1 MLRRMRSL
9 PLLVPVLAA
18 GLGPCAAGCA
28 SPVVIDE
35 AVLSYDKA
43 LSRVRSEL
51 LLLNVARARAGLPL
65 NGSEVS
71 GVTASFEF
79 EASTDVTGGIAPL
92 GVAEGAAGGL
102 ELGVTARAT
111 EAPTLSI
118 VPLQGEAFTRRLLEP
133 IPDRTFEFLHHRGVR
148 LGLLLRLLGQAF
160 VLEVDPAPDG
170 ASTRTVIANDPAHRE
185 QFFEFRRR
193 VDVLDELARA
203 GRLELGPIARREE
216 WRPPADAGLEDLT
229 HMLDHGF
236 ELVKD
241 AQGPLL
247 FRRVEGRILL
257 SSYDPDLRS
266 EAERAELA
274 ERARLFP
281 PGFVLVDV
289 APAAGEQEERRL
301 RGWLKLRSL
310 QQVLDFVARG
320 IDPTYEDLLPP
331 RVPGAIAS
339 APQPVR
345 TLIVLEAPSAP
356 DDAAVAVELHGRWYS
371 LPPLPPGAP
380 AMDDWNHRAFT
391 VLMDL
396 WQLTTRSPGAPLPAL
411 VSVGGGRE

>member
-1 MLRRMRSL
+1 MRLLR
-9 PLLVPVLAA
+9 LLIPALAG
-18 GLGPCAAGCA
+18 GLVAAGCV

-43 LSRVRSEL
+43 LSRTRSEL

-79 EASTDVTGGIAPL
+79 EASADVTGAIAPI
-92 GVAEGAAGGL
+92 GGAEGPTGGL
-102 ELGVTARAT
+102 ELGVSTRAT
-111 EAPTLSI
+111 ESPTLSI

-133 IPDRTFEFLHHRGVR
+133 IPDRTFEFLHHRGAG
-148 LGLLLRLLGQAF
+148 LGLLLRLLGQAL
-160 VLEVDPAPDG
+160 VVEGPDG
-170 ASTRTVIANDPAHRE
+170 ARAVCANDPARPE
-185 QFFEFRRR
+185 QFVEFRRR
-193 VDVLDELARA
+193 ALHLDALARA
-203 GRLELGPIARREE
+203 GGLELGPIARREE

-257 SSYDPDLRS
+257 STYDPDLAS
-266 EAERAELA
+266 EEERLALA
-274 ERARLFP
+274 ERARLYP

-289 APAAGEQEERRL
+289 REGGWPL

-310 QQVLDFVARG
+310 EQVLEFVARG
-320 IDPTYEDLLPP
+320 VDPTFEPP
-331 RVPGAIAS
+331 VTPHAATS
-339 APQPVR
+339 PAPAQPVR
-345 TLIVLEAPSAP
+345 TLVVLEGPGAPG
-356 DDAAVAVELHGRWYS
+356 DAAVAVELHGRWYS

-380 AMDDWNHRAFT
+380 AMDDWNHRAFA

-396 WQLTTRSPGAPLPAL
+396 WQLTTRTPGAPLPTV
-411 VSVGGGRE
+411 VSVGAGGGE